1 MGITHITV
9 RGARQHNLR
18 NVSVSIPRNTLTVVT
33 GLSGSGKSSL
43 AFDTIYAE
51 GQRRYVE
58 TLSAYARQFLDQ
70 MERPDVDAIDG
81 LSPAISIEQKTTS
94 RSPRSTVGTITEIYD
109 YLRLLY
115 ASVGQP
121 HCPNCG
127 LPITRQTSDQI
138 VAQIAAQA
146 PGERITVYAP
156 IVRGRKGEFREEL
169 EALDQ
174 QGFRARIDGE
184 ITELTEG
191 MRLDKK
197 KNHTVEAIVDRIILK
212 PATNV
217 GAPGLAS
224 ETWAGAPPKLKY
236 DTKRL
241 ETSVLKA
248 LQMAD
253 GLVLIGIQ
261 GPNRTQEE
269 TLYSSS
275 MACPDCGINVPRL
288 EPRSFSFNS
297 TYGACPECHGLGSI
311 YDFDPAKTITD
322 WSKPLLDGA
331 MGPGS
336 GSTYLLRLIKLAA
349 EKYKINLKV
358 PFSDLSKPHQDLLL
372 YGPPKGESGRTGFH
386 GIFAYLRS
394 NLEETKSEGYR
405 EYMMQYMSAS
415 TCPRCK
421 GRRLRPESLAVT
433 LPTNP
438 GTEAIPQEKKSVILS
453 EAPSAK
459 SKDPDTSHPTSS
471 ARTFLPANTHSTN
484 LSIADFT
491 ALSLERALTAAR
503 AMRFTGREHIIAD
516 RLQREIIERLEFLNA
531 VGLGYLSLERSAATL
546 SGGEGQRIRLATQI
560 GSRLRGVLYVLDEPS
575 IGLHQRDNQRLIAA
589 LENLRD
595 LGNTVLVVEHDEDTM
610 RKADY
615 MLDLGPGAGKNGGYL
630 IAAGTPQQIMDDPAS
645 LTGQYLAGK
654 IEIVA
659 RAQPRPLTGKW
670 ITVEDAHA
678 HNLQNVTA
686 HFPLGVM
693 TVVTGVSGSGKST
706 LVADILYRALA
717 KELYGS
723 REDPGQHGRVVGID
737 QIDKAIQIDQ
747 SPIGRTPRSNPA
759 TYTGVFTAIRDLF
772 ALLPES
778 RERGYKP
785 GRFSFNVQ
793 GGRCEACQGEG
804 QRRIE
809 MNFLPDV
816 YVLCDVC
823 NGRRY
828 NQETLAVRFNGYS
841 IADLLD
847 LPIADALPVLQAI
860 PTAAQKLQTLVDV
873 GLGYIH
879 LGQSA
884 TTLSGG
890 EAQRMKLARELSKRQ
905 TGRTLYLL
913 DEPTTG
919 LHFDDVRKLLEV
931 LHRLTDLG
939 NTVLIIEHNLDI
951 IRNADYILDMGPEG
965 GERGGRVIAHGTPEQ
980 IATVST
986 SYTGHFLARHY
997 ASPSPEAGAVILSEA
1012 RSEQSKDPE
1021 TVNPASTARTFPAS
1035 TSKSSRPPSTS
1046 QLDSGLSKLQT
1057 QNGHN
1062 PNAGP
1067 QPHEIATP
1075 DKIKTRTKFIAPE
1088 KKTGVPTAKPP
1099 QKSATKKAAKKRPP
1113 KPNTASPASAKI
1125 ASL

>member
-18 NVSVSIPRNTLTVVT
+18 NVDVSIPRNTLTVVT

-121 HCPNCG
+121 HCPSCG
-127 LPITRQTSDQI
+127 RPITRQSAEQI
-138 VAQIAAQA
+138 VERIASLS

-174 QGFRARIDGE
+174 QGFRARVDGE
-184 ITELTEG
+184 MVELTEG
-191 MRLDKK
+191 MRLEKR
-197 KNHTVEAIVDRIILK
+197 KNHTIEAIVDRIILK
-212 PATNV
+212 P
-217 GAPGLAS
+217 GPDGK
-224 ETWAGAPPKLKY
+224 P
-236 DTKRL
+236 DTRRL
-241 ETSVLKA
+241 EASVLKA
-248 LQMAD
+248 LQMAN
-253 GLVLIGIQ
+253 GLVLIAIHGMD
-261 GPNRTQEE
+261 E

-297 TYGACPECHGLGSI
+297 NYGACPNCHGLGSI

-336 GSTYLLRLIKLAA
+336 GSAYLLRLIKLAA
-349 EKYKINLKV
+349 EKYKIDIRKPFEDLTAEQQNL
-358 PFSDLSKPHQDLLL
+358 FL
-372 YGPPKGESGRTGFH
+372 YGPPRNEAGRTGFH
-386 GIFAYLRS
+386 GIFNYLRA
-394 NLEETKSEGYR
+394 NLEDTKSEGYR

-415 TCPRCK
+415 LCPVCK
-421 GRRLRPESLAVT
+421 GKRLRPESLAVT
-433 LPTNP
+433 VND
-438 GTEAIPQEKKSVILS
+438 A
-453 EAPSAK
+453 
-459 SKDPDTSHPTSS
+459 
-471 ARTFLPANTHSTN
+471 
-484 LSIADFT
+484 SIADFT
-491 ALSLERALTAAR
+491 ALPLERALTSAR
-503 AMRFTGREHIIAD
+503 AMNFTGRDRIIAD

-531 VGLGYLSLERSAATL
+531 VGLGYLALDRSAATL

-575 IGLHQRDNQRLIAA
+575 IGLHQRDNQRLLNA

-595 LGNTVLVVEHDEDTM
+595 LGNTVLVVEHDEDTI

-615 MLDLGPGAGKNGGYL
+615 VLDLGPGAGKNGGLL
-630 IAAGTPQQIMDDPAS
+630 IANGTPQQIMDNPAS
-645 LTGQYLAGK
+645 ITGQYLAGK
-654 IEIVA
+654 IEILA
-659 RAQPRPLTGKW
+659 REQPRELTGNW
-670 ITVEDAHA
+670 VTVENAHS
-678 HNLQNVTA
+678 HNLQNITV

-693 TVVTGVSGSGKST
+693 TVITGVSGSGKST
-706 LVADILYRALA
+706 LVNDILYRSLA

-723 REDPGQHGRVVGID
+723 REEPGQHGRVIGID
-737 QIDKAIQIDQ
+737 QLDKVIQIDQ
-747 SPIGRTPRSNPA
+747 SAIGRTPRSNPA

-772 ALLPES
+772 AMLPES

-816 YVLCDVC
+816 YVLCEVC

-828 NQETLAVRFNGYS
+828 NQETLSVKFNGYS

-847 LPIADALPVLQAI
+847 LPIADAVPILKDI
-860 PTAAQKLQTLVDV
+860 PTVNIKLQTLVDV

-939 NTVLIIEHNLDI
+939 NTVVIIEHNLDI
-951 IRNADYILDMGPEG
+951 IRNADYVLDMGPEG
-965 GERGGRVIAHGTPEQ
+965 GEGGGRIVAHGTPEQ
-980 IATVST
+980 VATVRESH
-986 SYTGHFLARHY
+986 TGSFLARYY
-997 ASPSPEAGAVILSEA
+997 ASHTPALASRNGAS
-1012 RSEQSKDPE
+1012 
-1021 TVNPASTARTFPAS
+1021 
-1035 TSKSSRPPSTS
+1035 
-1046 QLDSGLSKLQT
+1046 
-1057 QNGHN
+1057 H
-1062 PNAGP
+1062 AGP
-1067 QPHEIATP
+1067 QPLTVAAAP
-1075 DKIKTRTKFIAPE
+1075 DTIKKPKAKFIAPE
-1088 KKTGVPTAKPP
+1088 KKTGLARASTAKPQEGRAP
-1099 QKSATKKAAKKRPP
+1099 KTTMPATSKLPARKAFKAVPSSRTKKA
-1113 KPNTASPASAKI
+1113 
-1125 ASL
+1125 

>member
-18 NVSVSIPRNTLTVVT
+18 NVNVSIPRNTLTVVT

-127 LPITRQTSDQI
+127 HLISRQTADQI
-138 VAQIAAQA
+138 VERIVALA

-169 EALDQ
+169 ESLDQ

-184 ITELTEG
+184 MTELAEG
-191 MRLDKK
+191 MRLEKR
-197 KNHTVEAIVDRIILK
+197 KNHTIEAVVDRIILK
-212 PATNV
+212 PLPSDNAN
-217 GAPGLAS
+217 PGL
-224 ETWAGAPPKLKY
+224 TDVTPKY
-236 DTKRL
+236 DTRRL
-241 ETSVLKA
+241 ETSVAKA
-248 LQMAD
+248 LQMAN
-253 GLVLIGIQ
+253 GLVLIAIQ
-261 GPNRTQEE
+261 GMDE

-297 TYGACPECHGLGSI
+297 NYGACPECHGLGSI
-311 YDFDPAKTITD
+311 YDFDPAKTIAD

-336 GSTYLLRLIKLAA
+336 ASAYLLRLIKLAA
-349 EKYKINLKV
+349 EKYKINIKQ
-358 PFSDLSKPHQDLLL
+358 PFEDLTTEQQNLFL
-372 YGPPKGESGRTGFH
+372 YGPPRNEAGRTGFH
-386 GIFAYLRS
+386 GIFSYLRS

-405 EYMMQYMSAS
+405 EYMMQYMTAT

-433 LPTNP
+433 LP
-438 GTEAIPQEKKSVILS
+438 IPSSSQNKTVILS
-453 EAPSAK
+453 GARSAE
-459 SKDPDTSHPTSS
+459 SKDPEASS
-471 ARTFLPANTHSTN
+471 PPNAARPFSTTN
-484 LSIADFT
+484 VTGRGLSIADFT
-491 ALSLERALTAAR
+491 ALSLERALQTAQ
-503 AMRFTGREHIIAD
+503 AMLFTGRDRIIAD
-516 RLQREIIERLEFLNA
+516 RLQREVIERLEFLNA
-531 VGLGYLSLERSAATL
+531 VGLGYLSLDRSAATL

-575 IGLHQRDNQRLIAA
+575 IGLHQRDNQRLINA

-595 LGNTVLVVEHDEDTM
+595 LGNTVLVVEHDEDTI

-615 MLDLGPGAGKNGGYL
+615 VLDLGPGAGKNGGHL
-630 IAAGTPQQIMDDPAS
+630 IADGTPQQVMDNPAS

-659 RAQPRPLTGKW
+659 RETPRELTGNW
-670 ITVEDAHA
+670 ITVEDAHS

-693 TVVTGVSGSGKST
+693 TVITGVSGSGKST
-706 LVADILYRALA
+706 LVNDILYRALA

-723 REDPGQHGRVVGID
+723 REEPGQHGKVIGID
-737 QIDKAIQIDQ
+737 QLDKVIQIDQ
-747 SPIGRTPRSNPA
+747 SPIGRSPRSNPA

-772 ALLPES
+772 AMLPES

-809 MNFLPDV
+809 MNF
-816 YVLCDVC
+816 
-823 NGRRY
+823 
-828 NQETLAVRFNGYS
+828 
-841 IADLLD
+841 
-847 LPIADALPVLQAI
+847 
-860 PTAAQKLQTLVDV
+860 
-873 GLGYIH
+873 
-879 LGQSA
+879 
-884 TTLSGG
+884 
-890 EAQRMKLARELSKRQ
+890 
-905 TGRTLYLL
+905 
-913 DEPTTG
+913 
-919 LHFDDVRKLLEV
+919 
-931 LHRLTDLG
+931 
-939 NTVLIIEHNLDI
+939 
-951 IRNADYILDMGPEG
+951 
-965 GERGGRVIAHGTPEQ
+965 
-980 IATVST
+980 
-986 SYTGHFLARHY
+986 
-997 ASPSPEAGAVILSEA
+997 
-1012 RSEQSKDPE
+1012 
-1021 TVNPASTARTFPAS
+1021 
-1035 TSKSSRPPSTS
+1035 
-1046 QLDSGLSKLQT
+1046 
-1057 QNGHN
+1057 
-1062 PNAGP
+1062 
-1067 QPHEIATP
+1067 
-1075 DKIKTRTKFIAPE
+1075 
-1088 KKTGVPTAKPP
+1088 
-1099 QKSATKKAAKKRPP
+1099 
-1113 KPNTASPASAKI
+1113 
-1125 ASL
+1125 

>member
-1 MGITHITV
+1 MLSPEMPYSRDLAEHRLTSLMGITHITV

-18 NVSVSIPRNTLTVVT
+18 NVDVSIPRNTLTVVT

-121 HCPNCG
+121 HCPSCHR
-127 LPITRQTSDQI
+127 PITRQSAEQI
-138 VAQIAAQA
+138 VERIAALS

-184 ITELTEG
+184 MTELTEG
-191 MRLDKK
+191 MRLEKR
-197 KNHTVEAIVDRIILK
+197 KNHTIEAVVDRIILK
-212 PATNV
+212 PLPPDDATAALANA
-217 GAPGLAS
+217 AP
-224 ETWAGAPPKLKY
+224 KY
-236 DTKRL
+236 DTRRL
-241 ETSVLKA
+241 ETSVAKA
-248 LQMAD
+248 LQMAN
-253 GLVLIGIQ
+253 GLVLIAIHGMD
-261 GPNRTQEE
+261 E

-297 TYGACPECHGLGSI
+297 NYGACPNCHGLGSI

-336 GSTYLLRLIKLAA
+336 GSAYLLRLIKLFA
-349 EKYKINLKV
+349 EKTKINIKV
-358 PFSDLSKPHQDLLL
+358 PFEDLTPDQQNLFL
-372 YGPPKGESGRTGFH
+372 YGPPRAEAGRTGFH
-386 GIFAYLRS
+386 GIFDYLRS
-394 NLEETKSEGYR
+394 NLEDTKSEGYR
-405 EYMMQYMSAS
+405 EYMMQYMSA
-415 TCPRCK
+415 TICPVCK

-433 LPTNP
+433 VND
-438 GTEAIPQEKKSVILS
+438 A
-453 EAPSAK
+453 
-459 SKDPDTSHPTSS
+459 
-471 ARTFLPANTHSTN
+471 
-484 LSIADFT
+484 SIADFT
-491 ALSLERALTAAR
+491 ALPLERALTAAR
-503 AMRFTGREHIIAD
+503 NMNFLGRDRIIAD

-531 VGLGYLSLERSAATL
+531 VGLGYLALDRSAATL

-560 GSRLRGVLYVLDEPS
+560 GSKLRGVLYVLDEPS
-575 IGLHQRDNQRLIAA
+575 IGLHQRDNQRLINA
-589 LENLRD
+589 LEDLRD
-595 LGNTVLVVEHDEDTM
+595 LGNTVLVVEHDEDTI

-615 MLDLGPGAGKNGGYL
+615 VLDLGPGAGKNGGYL
-630 IAAGTPQQIMDDPAS
+630 IADGTPQQIMDNPAS
-645 LTGQYLAGK
+645 ITGQYLAGK

-659 RAQPRPLTGKW
+659 RKEPRALTGNW
-670 ITVEDAHA
+670 VTVEDAHS

-693 TVVTGVSGSGKST
+693 TVITGVSGSGKST
-706 LVADILYRALA
+706 LVNDILYRSLA

-723 REDPGQHGRVVGID
+723 REEPGQHGKVIGID
-737 QIDKAIQIDQ
+737 QLDKVIQIDQ

-772 ALLPES
+772 AMLPES

-816 YVLCDVC
+816 YVLCEVC

-828 NQETLAVRFNGYS
+828 NQETLSVKFNGYS

-847 LPIADALPVLQAI
+847 LPIADAVPILKDI
-860 PTAAQKLQTLVDV
+860 PTVNIKLQTLVDV

-939 NTVLIIEHNLDI
+939 NTVIIIEHNLDI

-965 GERGGRVIAHGTPEQ
+965 GEGGGRVIAHGTPEQ
-980 IATVST
+980 IATVAASH
-986 SYTGHFLARHY
+986 TGSFLARYY
-997 ASPSPEAGAVILSEA
+997 ASHA
-1012 RSEQSKDPE
+1012 
-1021 TVNPASTARTFPAS
+1021 TNFASRNG
-1035 TSKSSRPPSTS
+1035 TS
-1046 QLDSGLSKLQT
+1046 
-1057 QNGHN
+1057 H
-1062 PNAGP
+1062 AGP
-1067 QPHEIATP
+1067 QPHTITAAP
-1075 DKIKTRTKFIAPE
+1075 DKKKEPRGKFVAPE
-1088 KKTGVPTAKPP
+1088 KKTGLAKANATKPEERS
-1099 QKSATKKAAKKRPP
+1099 QKSIKPKAVKKSTIGKASSSKESGTKPASAAKQTPRTKKA
-1113 KPNTASPASAKI
+1113 
-1125 ASL
+1125 